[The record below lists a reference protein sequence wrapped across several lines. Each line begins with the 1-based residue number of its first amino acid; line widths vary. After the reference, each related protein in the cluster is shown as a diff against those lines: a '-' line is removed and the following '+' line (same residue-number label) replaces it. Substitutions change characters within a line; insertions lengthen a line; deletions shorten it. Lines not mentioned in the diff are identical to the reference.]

1 MAASLAAFFSYFL
14 ASFSAANSS
23 LAFA

>member
-23 LAFA
+23 LALA